1 MLQNI
6 FNKAGVSSQLFSST
20 GSTTLKL
27 SIKKDISLM
36 MILANQYSLFITTLV
51 NRFFGN
57 SNINFKYMILPV
69 GEQNWDDYMKTT
81 KELASLG
88 YSWLAPAVAQGF
100 SQRDLLDIKKLE
112 NESLDL
118 IKQLIPLQSSFTQSA
133 AGSSE
138 NGAPKKENENKADQT
153 IKNEKS
159 LDNTMGE

>member
-1 MLQNI
+1 
-6 FNKAGVSSQLFSST
+6 
-20 GSTTLKL
+20 
-27 SIKKDISLM
+27 
-36 MILANQYSLFITTLV
+36 
-51 NRFFGN
+51 
-57 SNINFKYMILPV
+57 MILPV

-133 AGSSE
+133 AGSSG